1 MTVVFDQ
8 QNAAITTD
16 VLGSEAILSIT
27 PVFAIL
33 NLKRNNGL
41 ILNGTDNKQP
51 PAALSAIKIV
61 GTVYPSLNDGDN
73 LNNWDIHFIQLINES
88 AASYY
93 YAGRQKSDGCMVFD
107 LATSRHG
114 SGTLTGTGYML
125 DSAQNVAPFTNGDP
139 PTIQSMINPVSG
151 GIVARIDT
159 TMADH
164 PYSKMPLW
172 VQNFA
177 SKRWNIIIRARVEVD
192 FYTALV
198 VREKS
203 ASNATFTV
211 LGYVQWWALWD
222 FSLTHSRSHTNFSN
236 LNSIP
241 HPIISAARH
250 NFEAGLFVP
259 EPPQDTSLARQ
270 IFIASAQDPMYNAE
284 SNRIQKEALG
294 ATQNLPTVTA
304 YRQWDARAD
313 HPGHHFTH

>member
-139 PTIQSMINPVSG
+139 PTIQTMINPISG
-151 GIVARIDT
+151 GVVARIDT

-211 LGYVQWWALWD
+211 LGYV
-222 FSLTHSRSHTNFSN
+222 
-236 LNSIP
+236 
-241 HPIISAARH
+241 
-250 NFEAGLFVP
+250 
-259 EPPQDTSLARQ
+259 
-270 IFIASAQDPMYNAE
+270 
-284 SNRIQKEALG
+284 
-294 ATQNLPTVTA
+294 
-304 YRQWDARAD
+304 
-313 HPGHHFTH
+313 